1 MVRTIFLLS
10 LFLLFSC
17 TSSEL
22 HDDVSPSLKSFS
34 VYVNGKWVD
43 AEINDDKSL
52 IDLSSVTDYN
62 KISEVKYELS
72 DNSTI
77 LPLPESMIGK
87 WSTDNNFV
95 VSCGQEKKI
104 YVLTFGDD
112 SEDNS
117 HNSNSLP
124 DPGKLVGVHW
134 KTYTTPVFD
143 ENGKIVSASVD
154 AKPIGL
160 TDYEKVAYYAT
171 TGANCIALKIEDGR
185 QLCMDLVD
193 EDNFN
198 DDLEIEQEGLKIWQ
212 SLEDKEQQILLS
224 ACSIGCSKFIK
235 AVYEWNNNNPDK
247 TIYVMLFK
255 RTWFQREGKKIEG
268 NMESIA
274 SDFANVINICK
285 EGGYDSPIIGVH
297 AVENRINNIDELIPY
312 CLDFA
317 DVINNKTNDWL
328 KSKIYFFAGLGM
340 GISFKGYD
348 DFRKV
353 KGIDIAKGS
362 DTFWNDI
369 KSKCAGFTWV
379 YKRFP
384 EYNVEPLLK
393 EYMDKYDNYGTTYDE
408 QVERMLDLYGHRD
421 LKRFVDSCTDEM
433 FNNVLFWGDSA
444 DGMKHIQPS
453 SEKDAL
459 KTIWL
464 SYNFK
469 SGLFYHFFN
478 KTASFDSEWKN
489 QNNIMCLNNGIL
501 SKNSAYNNW
510 EKFFDGSYLSTYGS
524 TGELKKIN

>member
-22 HDDVSPSLKSFS
+22 HNDVSPSLKSFS

-171 TGANCIALKIEDGR
+171 TGANCIALKIEDRR
-185 QLCMDLVD
+185 QLVKELLD
-193 EDNFN
+193 ESEFENELEMEQAGQQLWDNLSEDEKN
-198 DDLEIEQEGLKIWQ
+198 IILEARRL
-212 SLEDKEQQILLS
+212 
-224 ACSIGCSKFIK
+224 GCSRFIE
-235 AVYEWNNNNPDK
+235 AVNEWNKNNPTNK
-247 TIYVMLFK
+247 IYVILFE
-255 RTWFQREGKKIEG
+255 RMWFQRDGKKIEG
-268 NMESIA
+268 NMESVA
-274 SDFANVINICK
+274 LDFSSIITTCVD
-285 EGGYDSPIIGVH
+285 GGYAEPLIGVH
-297 AVENRINNIDELIPY
+297 AVENRIDSMNDLLPY
-312 CLDFA
+312 CLTFA
-317 DVINNKTNDWL
+317 DIINSQTNNWL
-328 KSKIYFFAGLGM
+328 KNKIYLFAGLGL
-340 GISFKGYD
+340 GFTFKGYD
-348 DFRKV
+348 DFNKV
-353 KGIDIAKGS
+353 CSICDVGDANE
-362 DTFWNDI
+362 FWNEI
-369 KSKCAGFTWV
+369 KKRCAGFSWV

-384 EYNVEPLLK
+384 QFDVEPKLNS
-393 EYMDKYDNYGTTYDE
+393 YMAKYDKYEATYKGQID
-408 QVERMLDLYGHRD
+408 RMLNLFGIGE
-421 LKRFVDSCTDEM
+421 LKKFIDECSDEM
-433 FNNVLFWGDSA
+433 YNNVLFWGDSA
-444 DGMKHIQPS
+444 DGMRYIQPTA
-453 SEKDAL
+453 EKDAL

-469 SGLFYHFFN
+469 SGLFYHCFN
-478 KTASFDSEWKN
+478 KEAEYDDVWAN
-489 QNNIMCLNNGIL
+489 QNNILYINNGSIF
-501 SKNSAYNNW
+501 KNKAYNNW
-510 EKFFDGSYLSTYGS
+510 EIFFDDNFKSTYGS
-524 TGELKKIN
+524 VNELEKLN